1 MWGLLIGWVL
11 LAVAFFLTTQ
21 VVPGV
26 RVTGGPPAY
35 LVAAVIF
42 GLVNAVLGPILRLA
56 TLPLRILSLGL
67 FALVLNGVLLLAAA
81 AVAPG
86 ELSVSGLWS
95 AVVGAFVLSLAS
107 ALLNAIVGPIM
118 RATNS

>member
-35 LVAAVIF
+35 LVAAVVF

-95 AVVGAFVLSLAS
+95 AVIGAFVLSMAS
-107 ALLNAIVGPIM
+107 ALLNAIVGPIT
-118 RATNS
+118 RAATN

>member
-35 LVAAVIF
+35 LVAAVVF

-95 AVVGAFVLSLAS
+95 AVIGAFVLSMAS

-118 RATNS
+118 RAATN